1 MKKGFSRATPGP
13 TINSFSPDCAEEAQ
27 REGDGNNILCVMEHL
42 TINVNTY
49 VRQNGPILF
58 IGAALTHYYTS
69 KREKS
74 ERRNASRPNTAVRPA
89 SATSGG
95 QKISPID
102 KRPPFGKQEK

>member
-74 ERRNASRPNTAVRPA
+74 KREKERVTSQHRCQASLRNFWGAENIAH
-89 SATSGG
+89 
-95 QKISPID
+95 
-102 KRPPFGKQEK
+102 